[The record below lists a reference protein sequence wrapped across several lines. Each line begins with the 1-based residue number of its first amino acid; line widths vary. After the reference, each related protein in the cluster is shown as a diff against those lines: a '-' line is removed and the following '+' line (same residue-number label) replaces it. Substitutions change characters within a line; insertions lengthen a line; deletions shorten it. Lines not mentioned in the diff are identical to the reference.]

1 MDTSMGYA
9 SLPARVARCRHPVM
23 VDVSAPLS
31 ASAVPNL
38 TKAQTAPLLHF
49 EKTLLERASDIEA
62 WFRSQLQRTA
72 PPFYSSVDLRN
83 AGFKLAPVDTNLFP
97 GGFNNLNPAFDAL
110 CVQALQSALE
120 RVMTSACGVLLV
132 PENHTRNRFYLENVA
147 SLQALIAKAG
157 YTVRLGSLRSDLHAP
172 ETLQLDSGRTLKLE
186 PLVRDGDRVGVDG
199 FDPCVVLL
207 NNDLSAGRPP
217 ILEGLSQPVIPP
229 LGVGWSTRLKS
240 QHFGYYRE
248 VANEFAKLINIDPWW
263 IDPLFRNC
271 GEINFKTREGEECL
285 AANVELL
292 LGELRAKYD
301 EYEVDEEPFVIVK
314 ADAGTYGMGVMT
326 VRSVDDI
333 RNLNRDARK
342 KMASGKEGNDVRG
355 AIIQEGVYTF
365 EEWKDADG
373 SGGTAEPVVYMID
386 KHVVGG
392 FYRVH
397 GGRSN
402 QENLNAPGASFR
414 QIAFANPC
422 NTPDCNQHEDASP
435 NRFYAYGVVARLAM
449 LAAARETAA
458 ATAREPAVASAVAA

>member
-1 MDTSMGYA
+1 
-9 SLPARVARCRHPVM
+9 M
-23 VDVSAPLS
+23 VDTPAAVSDV
-31 ASAVPNL
+31 AVPNL
-38 TKAQTAPLLHF
+38 TTARTAPLLRF
-49 EKTLLERASDIEA
+49 EKTLLARAADIEA
-62 WFRSQLQRTA
+62 WFRGQWQRST

-120 RVMTSACGVLLV
+120 RVMPSACEVLLV

-147 SLQALIAKAG
+147 RLQALIGQAG
-157 YTVRLGSLRSDLHAP
+157 YSVRLGSLRSDLHAP
-172 ETLQLDSGRTLKLE
+172 ETLTLDSGRTLTLE
-186 PLVRDGDRVGVDG
+186 PLRRDGDRVGVDG

-217 ILEGLSQPVIPP
+217 VLEGLAQPVVPP

-248 VANEFAKLINIDPWW
+248 VAAEFAKLINIDPWW

-271 GEINFKTREGEECL
+271 GEINFRTREGEECL
-285 AANVELL
+285 AGNVELL
-292 LGELRAKYD
+292 LADLRAKYD
-301 EYEVDEEPFVIVK
+301 EYEVDQEPFVIVK

-342 KMASGKEGNDVRG
+342 KMASGKEGNEVRG

-386 KHVVGG
+386 RHVVGG

-458 ATAREPAVASAVAA
+458 ANAREPQAVEAAA

>member
-1 MDTSMGYA
+1 
-9 SLPARVARCRHPVM
+9 M
-23 VDVSAPLS
+23 VDPRRTPAD
-31 ASAVPNL
+31 ATVPNL
-38 TKAQTAPLLHF
+38 TTARTAPLLGF
-49 EKTLLERASDIEA
+49 EQTLLDRAAEIEA
-62 WFRSQLQRTA
+62 WFRSQWQRTA

-110 CVQALQSALE
+110 CVQALQTALE
-120 RVMTSACGVLLV
+120 RVMPNACEVLLV

-147 SLQALIAKAG
+147 ALQALIGQAG
-157 YTVRLGSLRSDLHAP
+157 YGVRLGSLRSDLHAP
-172 ETLQLDSGRTLKLE
+172 ETLTLESGRSLRLE
-186 PLVRDGDRVGVDG
+186 PLRRDGDRVVLDG

-207 NNDLSAGRPP
+207 NNDLSAGRPA
-217 ILEGLSQPVIPP
+217 ILEALSQPVIPP

-240 QHFGYYRE
+240 GHFGYYRE
-248 VANEFAKLINIDPWW
+248 VAGEFAKLIGIDPWW

-285 AANVELL
+285 AGNVELL
-292 LGELRAKYD
+292 LADLRAKYD
-301 EYEVDEEPFVIVK
+301 EYEVDQEPFVIVK

-365 EEWKDADG
+365 EEWQDADG
-373 SGGTAEPVVYMID
+373 SKGTAEPVVYMID

-422 NTPDCNQHEDASP
+422 NTPDCNQQPDATP

-458 ATAREPAVASAVAA
+458 AMAREPRTAAVAA